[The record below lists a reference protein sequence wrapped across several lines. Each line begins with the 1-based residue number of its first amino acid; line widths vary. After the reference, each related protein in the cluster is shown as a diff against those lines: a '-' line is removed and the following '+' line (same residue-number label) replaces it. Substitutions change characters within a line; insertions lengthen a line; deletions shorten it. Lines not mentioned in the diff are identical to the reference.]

1 LCEIFKKLELN
12 SRIAKGKKKM
22 SESGGQRKRTLDDLL
37 KEIQSQPLKVSN
49 VGSAISGS
57 GSGDFHQY
65 RMQRRAEMGRV
76 GKMKAE
82 SLEEERQR
90 EFMRRKEANE
100 LEAQERTRKLAEK
113 RRRKKERKREGG
125 KGKEENE
132 KKEEDQD
139 QQE

>member
-1 LCEIFKKLELN
+1 
-12 SRIAKGKKKM
+12 M